1 MNSPWHGP
9 LPAGAPC
16 EVTAELAGRVALV
29 TGASSGLGERSTR
42 VLDAAGASVV
52 ITARRRDRL
61 DALAADLTDPLVSDG
76 DLTDAAYREEL
87 VAATL
92 RSHGH
97 LDILVN
103 NAEANDGGRLEKQT
117 LEDLTSVIDL
127 NLVALMDMCRL
138 AARLLF
144 KSEHAS
150 VINIASMY
158 GVIAS
163 TTPMAAYNATKGA
176 VVNFTR
182 NLAAQWGAR
191 GVRVNAL
198 APGFFPSEMTGM
210 LEDEESA
217 EWIRSRTLL
226 KGTPA
231 IEELDGPLL
240 FLASD
245 ASSYVTGHTLVVDGG
260 WTAV

>member
-9 LPAGAPC
+9 LPDGAPC

-29 TGASSGLGERSTR
+29 TGASSGLGERFTR

-76 DLTDAAYREEL
+76 DLTDAAYRQEL

-103 NAEANDGGRLEKQT
+103 NAGANDGGRLEKQT

-138 AARLLF
+138 AAGLLF

-158 GVIAS
+158 GVVAS
-163 TTPMAAYNATKGA
+163 TTPMAGYNATIGIHRQSDRW
-176 VVNFTR
+176 VP
-182 NLAAQWGAR
+182 AR
-191 GVRVNAL
+191 TDNGV
-198 APGFFPSEMTGM
+198 T
-210 LEDEESA
+210 
-217 EWIRSRTLL
+217 
-226 KGTPA
+226 
-231 IEELDGPLL
+231 
-240 FLASD
+240 
-245 ASSYVTGHTLVVDGG
+245 
-260 WTAV
+260 